1 MLFKND
7 RVTYVRYRC
16 GCRIFFFICH
26 YMLNWCISPIFATLL
41 VWHDKL
47 RNLCGTGQNT
57 SYSYVFIHQN
67 IPRIKISWKKCI
79 RRELN
84 IIMETKPPFK
94 RFRSNRASMYTVL
107 VLRYKLFAAV
117 CKTAMRN
124 ERSCRTTLEW

>member
-7 RVTYVRYRC
+7 RVTYVRYGC

-47 RNLCGTGQNT
+47 RNLYATGQNT
-57 SYSYVFIHQN
+57 SHSYVFIHQN

-84 IIMETKPPFK
+84 IIMKTKPPFK

-107 VLRYKLFAAV
+107 VPRYKLFAAV